1 MIFNFIYFWPM
12 YYFYTYRIHIEY
24 IFIHTLY
31 IFKSI
36 ILLYYNIM
44 SKNDDDVL
52 TGIKLARQNS
62 IITRTY
68 KRLNTYVIKKS
79 KLQIKYHNDLIDN
92 LIQTGIYA
100 DIYEKINNNR
110 ENELTDNDLH
120 ILKSFNYI
128 EPDLLDTLYK

>member
-1 MIFNFIYFWPM
+1 
-12 YYFYTYRIHIEY
+12 
-24 IFIHTLY
+24 
-31 IFKSI
+31 
-36 ILLYYNIM
+36 M

-52 TGIKLARQNS
+52 TGLDLARQNS

-68 KRLNTYVIKKS
+68 KRLNTYVSNRS

-92 LIQTGIYA
+92 LIETGIYA

-110 ENELTDNDLH
+110 ENELTNEDLEL
-120 ILKSFNYI
+120 LKTFNYI